1 MARKPETVD
10 KRMTGKAATQ
20 ERILAAATDLFMSR
34 GFERTTMSDI
44 AERAGVSRA
53 TVFWHF
59 SEKAGLFRES
69 FSRLLAPFRESL
81 ERNFADVPPR
91 KRLEEQLAMSQQFAN
106 AHRDDISAFVRW
118 AVESPDLREGVITTL
133 FDLNQRF
140 AGALTQIVSDIVPPS
155 RDAKLLAT
163 AIMLAFDA
171 HLLLSVF
178 DQRPQAAE
186 ERSAAIQSLA
196 SLIPDAD

>member
-1 MARKPETVD
+1 
-10 KRMTGKAATQ
+10 MTGKAATQ
-20 ERILAAATDLFMSR
+20 ERILAAATELFMSR

-59 SEKAGLFRES
+59 SEKAGLFREC

-81 ERNFADVPPR
+81 EKDF
-91 KRLEEQLAMSQQFAN
+91 
-106 AHRDDISAFVRW
+106 FVRW

-140 AGALTQIVSDIVPPS
+140 AGALTQIVSEIAPPS
-155 RDAKLLAT
+155 RDPKQLAT

-171 HLLLSVF
+171 NLLLSVF
-178 DQRPQAAE
+178 DQRPRAAE
-186 ERSAAIQSLA
+186 ERSAAIQALA

>member
-1 MARKPETVD
+1 MARSPETVD

-20 ERILAAATDLFMSR
+20 ERILAAATELFMSR
-34 GFERTTMSDI
+34 GFERTTMSEI
-44 AERAGVSRA
+44 AEKASVSRA

-59 SEKAGLFRES
+59 SEKAGLFREC
-69 FSRLLAPFRESL
+69 FSRVLAPFRESFEQDL
-81 ERNFADVPPR
+81 SAVPPR
-91 KRLEEQLAMSQQFAN
+91 KRLEEQLAMSQRFADD
-106 AHRDDISAFVRW
+106 HRDDISAFVRW

-140 AGALTQIVSDIVPPS
+140 AGALTQIVAEIVPPS

-171 HLLLSVF
+171 NLLLSVF
-178 DQRPQAAE
+178 DQRPRAAE
-186 ERSAAIQSLA
+186 ERSAAIQALA
-196 SLIPDAD
+196 SLIPEAK

>member
-1 MARKPETVD
+1 
-10 KRMTGKAATQ
+10 MTGKAATQ

-44 AERAGVSRA
+44 AEHAGVSRA

-59 SEKAGLFRES
+59 SEKAGLFREC

-81 ERNFADVPPR
+81 EKDFADVAPR

-106 AHRDDISAFVRW
+106 DHRDDITAFVRW

-140 AGALTQIVSDIVPPS
+140 AGALTQIVSEVAPPS
-155 RDAKLLAT
+155 RDPKQLAT

-171 HLLLSVF
+171 NLLLSVF
-178 DQRPQAAE
+178 DQRPHAAE
-186 ERSAAIQSLA
+186 ERSAAILA
-196 SLIPDAD
+196 LANLIPDAD